1 MRLKFL
7 SWNVHG
13 LNDRGK
19 RVLIRSLL
27 RNAKAEVVCLQE
39 TKMDCIDGEV
49 VRELWG
55 GHFVDWNH
63 LPAIGVARGVLVCW
77 DRRLV
82 VKEEEEMGDLS
93 MCCLFH
99 CVEDDF
105 RWVFT
110 GMYGP
115 VRGSE
120 RFLFLGRVAKYRI
133 VFGPWIWEDK
143 GKRCVKPYIFHSHF
157 TYQISFPFQISS

>member
-105 RWVFT
+105 WWVFT

-120 RFLFLGRVAKYRI
+120 RFLFWEELQSIGLCLVHG
-133 VFGPWIWEDK
+133 FGKTKEK
-143 GKRCVKPYIFHSHF
+143 GV
-157 TYQISFPFQISS
+157 